1 MLFIPSGLI
10 ISMVKV
16 DAGKWGEV
24 KIDGKSYFSDMYVY
38 WDGRTEARKK
48 GHLFDMDEFV
58 KLLQKDPG
66 IIVIGMGHNGIVKV
80 PDEVLQMAE
89 NKKIEL
95 FMEKTPQ
102 AAEVFNAFVKE
113 GKRVIAVL
121 HSTC

>member
-1 MLFIPSGLI
+1 MLFIISKPI
-10 ISMVKV
+10 IIMVKV
-16 DAGKWGEV
+16 DAAKWGEV

-48 GHLFDMDEFV
+48 GHLFDIDEFV

-66 IIVIGMGHNGIVKV
+66 IIVIGTGHNGVVKV

-113 GKRVIAVL
+113 GKRVIAVI
-121 HSTC
+121 HTTC